1 VKEQLRAGHLLRISG
16 YLDYAIFSMWT
27 VNPRAD
33 ILMGMVEASLR
44 GRGPSEA
51 DEDLLDE
58 LRPMVAEARTFYA
71 EGDFAAAMARMRTA
85 QDIIDLRL
93 VTLD

>member
-1 VKEQLRAGHLLRISG
+1 MKEQLRAGHLLRISG

-27 VNPRAD
+27 NNPRAD
-33 ILMGMVEASLR
+33 VLMGMVEASLR

-51 DEDLLDE
+51 DEDVLEE
-58 LRPMVAEARTFYA
+58 LRPMVAEARSFYA
-71 EGDFAAAMARMRTA
+71 EGDLAAAMARTRTA
-85 QDIIDLRL
+85 QDIVDLRI